1 MIVRPRIKGFICT
14 TAHPAG
20 CAANVENAAR
30 SIAPLDNGP
39 RNALVVGASTGYGL
53 ASRIV
58 AAFGAG
64 AGTLGVS
71 LEKPPTERRTAT
83 AGWYNNVAFEE
94 TARGHGLYANTLDG
108 DAFADQMK
116 SNVIDEIRRSMG
128 QVDLLVYSLASPLRQ
143 HPRTGTVHRSV
154 IKPIGEPLRTK
165 TLNQDR
171 GIVHEVDIAPASDAE
186 TAATVAVMGGE
197 DWEYWIESLLDA
209 NVLAPGF
216 RTVAY
221 TYIGSEISWPIYW
234 HGTLGKAKEDLQRA
248 ANAIHDRLGAA
259 LRGEARI
266 AVLKAMVTQASSAI
280 PSIPLYT
287 ALLFRVMKD
296 ASTHE
301 DCAPI
306 STACSAPRC
315 TPTDRRNWTKR
326 DVSAWMIGSW
336 PKKFRPRSD
345 GGGRRSPA
353 TTLHNSATPS
363 AFARTFSSSSVS
375 ASTASTTKRMSTTR
389 WAAPHRLE
397 FKLPQ
402 GMPGRAN
409 GLHAG
414 LAEPPGRALYAGIS
428 RTQGRHAQP

>member
-1 MIVRPRIKGFICT
+1 MIIKPRIKGFICT

-20 CAANVENAAR
+20 CAANVANAAR

-108 DAFADQMK
+108 DAFSDQMK

-128 QVDLLVYSLASPLRQ
+128 QIDLLVYSLASPLRQ

-248 ANAIHDRLGAA
+248 ADAIHGRLGT
-259 LRGEARI
+259 LDGEARI

-287 ALLFRVMKD
+287 ALLFRVMKE

-301 DCAPI
+301 DCAAHI
-306 STACSAPRC
+306 DRLFRTALFADGSRQLDE
-315 TPTDRRNWTKR
+315 TGRFRMDDRELAEEIQAE
-326 DVSAWMIGSW
+326 V
-336 PKKFRPRSD
+336 
-345 GGGRRSPA
+345 GR
-353 TTLHNSATPS
+353 
-363 AFARTFSSSSVS
+363 
-375 ASTASTTKRMSTTR
+375 R
-389 WAAPHRLE
+389 WAAVTSENVSELGDTKGIRADFL
-397 FKLPQ
+397 KLF
-402 GMPGRAN
+402 GFGVDGVDYDADVDHTLGRAQ
-409 GLHAG
+409 
-414 LAEPPGRALYAGIS
+414 S
-428 RTQGRHAQP
+428 T

>member
-1 MIVRPRIKGFICT
+1 MIIKPRIKGFICT

-20 CAANVENAAR
+20 CAANVANAAR

-108 DAFADQMK
+108 DAFSDQMK

-128 QVDLLVYSLASPLRQ
+128 QIDLLVYSLASPLRQ

-248 ANAIHDRLGAA
+248 ADAIHGRLGT
-259 LRGEARI
+259 LDGEARI

-287 ALLFRVMKD
+287 ALLFRVMKE

-301 DCAPI
+301 DCAAHI
-306 STACSAPRC
+306 DRLFRTALFADGSRQLDE
-315 TPTDRRNWTKR
+315 TGRFRMDDRELAEEIQAE
-326 DVSAWMIGSW
+326 V
-336 PKKFRPRSD
+336 
-345 GGGRRSPA
+345 
-353 TTLHNSATPS
+353 
-363 AFARTFSSSSVS
+363 AR
-375 ASTASTTKRMSTTR
+375 R
-389 WAAPHRLE
+389 WAAVTSENVSELGDTQGIRADFL
-397 FKLPQ
+397 KLF
-402 GMPGRAN
+402 GFGVDGVDYDADVDHTLGRAQ
-409 GLHAG
+409 
-414 LAEPPGRALYAGIS
+414 S
-428 RTQGRHAQP
+428 T

>member
-108 DAFADQMK
+108 DAFSDRMK

-128 QVDLLVYSLASPLRQ
+128 QIDLLVYSLASPLRQ

-171 GIVHEVDIAPASDAE
+171 GIVHEVDIAAASDAE

-287 ALLFRVMKD
+287 ALLFQVMKD

-301 DCAPI
+301 DC
-306 STACSAPRC
+306 TAHI
-315 TPTDRRNWTKR
+315 DRLFRTALYA
-326 DVSAWMIGSW
+326 DGS
-336 PKKFRPRSD
+336 PQLDEAGRFRMDDRELAKEIQAEV
-345 GGGRRSPA
+345 GR
-353 TTLHNSATPS
+353 
-363 AFARTFSSSSVS
+363 
-375 ASTASTTKRMSTTR
+375 R
-389 WAAPHRLE
+389 WAAVTSDNVAQLGDTVGIRADFL
-397 FKLPQ
+397 KLF
-402 GMPGRAN
+402 GFGVDGVDYEADVDHTLGRA
-409 GLHAG
+409 A
-414 LAEPPGRALYAGIS
+414 S
-428 RTQGRHAQP
+428 S

>member
-20 CAANVENAAR
+20 CAANVANAAR
-30 SIAPLDNGP
+30 SIAPLENGP
-39 RNALVVGASTGYGL
+39 RNALVVGTSTGYGL

-83 AGWYNNVAFEE
+83 AGWYNNVAVEE
-94 TARGHGLYANTLDG
+94 SARQHGLYANTLDG
-108 DAFADQMK
+108 DAFSDDMK
-116 SNVIDEIRRSMG
+116 SRVIDEIRRSMG

-154 IKPIGEPLRTK
+154 IKPLGETLRTK

-171 GIVHEVDIAPASDAE
+171 GIVHEVDIPPASDAE

-197 DWEYWIESLLDA
+197 DWGYWIESLLDA

-216 RTVAY
+216 KTVAY

-248 ANAIHDRLGAA
+248 ADAIHERLGAA

-266 AVLKAMVTQASSAI
+266 AVLTAMVTQASSAI

-301 DCAPI
+301 DCTPHI
-306 STACSAPRC
+306 DRLFRSALCADGSRQLDE
-315 TPTDRRNWTKR
+315 TGRFRMDDRELAEEIQAE
-326 DVSAWMIGSW
+326 V
-336 PKKFRPRSD
+336 
-345 GGGRRSPA
+345 GR
-353 TTLHNSATPS
+353 
-363 AFARTFSSSSVS
+363 
-375 ASTASTTKRMSTTR
+375 R
-389 WAAPHRLE
+389 WAAVTSENVAQLGDTEGIRADFL
-397 FKLPQ
+397 KLF
-402 GMPGRAN
+402 GFGVDGVDYDADVDHTLGRA
-409 GLHAG
+409 A
-414 LAEPPGRALYAGIS
+414 S
-428 RTQGRHAQP
+428 S

>member
-1 MIVRPRIKGFICT
+1 MIVRPRVKGFICT

-20 CAANVENAAR
+20 CAANVANAAR
-30 SIAPLDNGP
+30 SIAPLENGP
-39 RNALVVGASTGYGL
+39 RNALVVGTSTGYGL

-83 AGWYNNVAFEE
+83 AGWYNNVAVEE
-94 TARGHGLYANTLDG
+94 SARQHGLYANTLDG
-108 DAFADQMK
+108 DAFSDDMK
-116 SNVIDEIRRSMG
+116 SRVIDEIRRSMG

-154 IKPIGEPLRTK
+154 IKPLGETLRTK

-171 GIVHEVDIAPASDAE
+171 GIVHEVDIPPASDAE

-197 DWEYWIESLLDA
+197 DWGYWIESLLDA

-216 RTVAY
+216 KTVAY

-248 ANAIHDRLGAA
+248 ADAIHERLGAA

-266 AVLKAMVTQASSAI
+266 AVLTAMVTQASSAI

-301 DCAPI
+301 DCTPHI
-306 STACSAPRC
+306 DRLFRSALCADGSRQLDE
-315 TPTDRRNWTKR
+315 TGRFRMDDRELAEEIQAE
-326 DVSAWMIGSW
+326 V
-336 PKKFRPRSD
+336 
-345 GGGRRSPA
+345 GR
-353 TTLHNSATPS
+353 
-363 AFARTFSSSSVS
+363 
-375 ASTASTTKRMSTTR
+375 R
-389 WAAPHRLE
+389 WAAVTSENVAQLGDTEGIRADFL
-397 FKLPQ
+397 KLF
-402 GMPGRAN
+402 GFGVDGVDYDADVDHTLGRA
-409 GLHAG
+409 A
-414 LAEPPGRALYAGIS
+414 S
-428 RTQGRHAQP
+428 S